1 MINWF
6 NVAIDEDDTPQMYL
20 EPALAFND
28 VMDELKQKTKEAR
41 EASENNERRR
51 TGPKSARKLARKQPK
66 QPKQPKSARKLHKNA
81 LKRFTASDKEKVHA
95 SMLFGLLLAFCVLTN
110 SLFVAGAVTW
120 YTTSVT
126 TPEQT
131 FSFYTNTVVNS
142 SGVFIQETGKD
153 LTLSILMER
162 QRHDL
167 EMQQNYHKAMNSFA
181 TKVVDKAVKHIEGLK
196 NELTKKKV

>member
-6 NVAIDEDDTPQMYL
+6 NVAIDEEDMPQMYL

-66 QPKQPKSARKLHKNA
+66 SA

-95 SMLFGLLLAFCVLTN
+95 SMLFGLLLALCVLTN

>member
-20 EPALAFND
+20 EPALAFNN
-28 VMDELKQKTKEAR
+28 VMDELKQKTKETR

-51 TGPKSARKLARKQPK
+51 TGPKSARK
-66 QPKQPKSARKLHKNA
+66 SARKLHKHA

-95 SMLFGLLLAFCVLTN
+95 SMLFGLLLALCVLTN

-196 NELTKKKV
+196 NELAKKKV

>member
-6 NVAIDEDDTPQMYL
+6 YIGGEDDLPQTSL
-20 EPALAFND
+20 ESALAFNN
-28 VMDELKQKTKEAR
+28 VMAELKEKTRGIRDAN
-41 EASENNERRR
+41 ENNEHRRIRR
-51 TGPKSARKLARKQPK
+51 TGPKSVRKARKRMLR
-66 QPKQPKSARKLHKNA
+66 
-81 LKRFTASDKEKVHA
+81 RFNASDKEKVHA
-95 SMLFGLLLAFCVLTN
+95 SMLFGLLLALCVLTN

-167 EMQQNYHKAMNSFA
+167 NMQKNYHKAMTSFA
-181 TKVVDKAVKHIEGLK
+181 TKVVDKAVKHVE
-196 NELTKKKV
+196 ELTKKKG

>member
-1 MINWF
+1 MISWF
-6 NVAIDEDDTPQMYL
+6 NIALDEDDMPKMYL

-28 VMDELKQKTKEAR
+28 VMDELKQKTKEIK

-51 TGPKSARKLARKQPK
+51 TRLTGPKSARKLRK
-66 QPKQPKSARKLHKNA
+66 RV

-95 SMLFGLLLAFCVLTN
+95 SMLFGLLLALCVLTN
-110 SLFVAGAVTW
+110 SLFVAGIVTW

-167 EMQQNYHKAMNSFA
+167 KVQENYHKAMNSFA
-181 TKVVDKAVKHIEGLK
+181 TKVVDKAVKHIDGLK
-196 NELTKKKV
+196 NELKKKKV